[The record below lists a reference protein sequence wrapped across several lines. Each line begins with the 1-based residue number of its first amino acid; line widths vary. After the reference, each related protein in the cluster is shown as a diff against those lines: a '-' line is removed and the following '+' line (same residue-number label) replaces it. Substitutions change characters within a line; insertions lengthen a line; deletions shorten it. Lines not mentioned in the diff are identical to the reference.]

1 MIIESS
7 PTECNATFIEH
18 INYIVKQEQLEKY
31 PHKSVQLIVLTSDYD
46 DFKDYEISDNTFVSF
61 FLMGNSFL
69 YRYIGGDYT
78 IKKDNLER
86 IYYVIF

>member
-1 MIIESS
+1 MIIKSYE
-7 PTECNATFIEH
+7 ECNPTFIEH

-31 PHKSVQLIVLTSDYD
+31 PHKSVQLIILNSDYD
-46 DFKDYEISDNTFVSF
+46 DFKDYTITDNSFVSF

>member
-1 MIIESS
+1 MIIESYA
-7 PTECNATFIEH
+7 ECNPTFIEH

-31 PHKSVQLIVLTSDYD
+31 PHKSVQLIILNTDYD

>member
-1 MIIESS
+1 MIIESYE
-7 PTECNATFIEH
+7 ECNPTFIEH

-31 PHKSVQLIVLTSDYD
+31 PHKSVQLIILKSDYD
-46 DFKDYEISDNTFVSF
+46 EFKDYTITDNSFVSF

-69 YRYIGGDYT
+69 YRYIGGNYT